1 MTKDLISV
9 IVPVYNGEKY
19 IRPCVASIR
28 GQSYE
33 KLEIILVDDGS
44 ADNSLRICKDLAA
57 EDPRILVVHQE
68 NRGLGP
74 ARNFGMEHAS
84 GEFIGFCDVDDT
96 MDPRMYAALYDMIVS
111 TGADFAD
118 CGHASIH
125 NGVNNFR
132 SSDGGKIHVLDRV
145 GALRAFAAGQGI
157 TWGVWDKLFRA
168 SSCEGIWASNEKI
181 RAQDIIF
188 LLDFI
193 KANDCFCWA
202 DLGYYWYNRTND
214 DSLTKRKWSLNNLGL
229 TRFYREL
236 AETVAAYGLED
247 LRDTVNVR
255 HYENLLST
263 FIRCVKG
270 GFSAAAKEILGEMRE
285 KTGPMLRSGLSG
297 KYKADWLL
305 CLAMP
310 HLTSRL
316 HFWYK

>member
-9 IVPVYNGEKY
+9 IVPIYNGERF

-28 GQSYE
+28 AQTYE

-44 ADNSLRICKDLAA
+44 TDGSLRVCKELAE
-57 EDPRILVVHQE
+57 EDSRIRVIHQE
-68 NRGLGP
+68 NRGLGA
-74 ARNFGMEHAS
+74 ARNFGVEHAC

-96 MDPRMYAALYDMIVS
+96 MDPRMYGALHDMIVS

-118 CGHASIH
+118 CGHSSVH
-125 NGVNNFR
+125 NGVR
-132 SSDGGKIHVLDRV
+132 DYKRHDDGQVHVV
-145 GALRAFAAGQGI
+145 GREDALRAFASGRGI

-193 KANDCFCWA
+193 KANDRFCWQE
-202 DLGYYWYNRTND
+202 LGYYWYNRTSD

-236 AETVAAYGLED
+236 AETAADYGLAD
-247 LRDTVNVR
+247 ITDRVNVR

-263 FIRCVKG
+263 YIRCIKG
-270 GFSAAAKEILGEMRE
+270 GFFAAAKEILAEMRE

-305 CLAMP
+305 CLGMP
-310 HLTSRL
+310 HLAPRL